1 MAGPLPSGWEARY
14 DPNYKRYFYIDHSTK
29 KTQWEPPVVPTS
41 GFGLT
46 IPKAASQSQTQQYQ
60 QMPQYPQMQQQYQRV
75 QQNYPQQQQIQQQ
88 HVQPQTLLRQPV
100 QPFTSGG
107 SLSQQYPQMQQ
118 QYQKVQQ
125 NYPQQQQIQQ
135 QHVQA
140 QTLLGQPVQPF
151 TSGGLP
157 LQEVSKTQ
165 NQYKPTQ
172 MVTVAG
178 ASSSS
183 GISTSTGYR
192 SNASNAPKPGMSSSK
207 DVNSDISDAQQNE
220 LLRQLKNQLDL
231 YGVLDAA
238 IIETLAAGNY
248 DLALTISI
256 FEGMGFTKK
265 GEQKTSSSASRF
277 EEEEK
282 KAKLEA
288 EKRRKEKEEVKK
300 KEEEKKEKE
309 IRKKEQEKLQKDVET
324 EARVKEEEAR
334 KKEEEIRNKE
344 VERQASENLK
354 KMENKNMSLT
364 VGNTVQTFGSLNNK
378 GSSYSTVS
386 SATNSN
392 LLNKLVY
399 SGNANY
405 FNNSFLKSAVTS
417 KDDATYQ
424 LQKKITAVG
433 SDPTLLSENR
443 IQTKGG
449 DISLVAG
456 PLQRLDN
463 GKVKSLAK
471 GSLVEPVGSGM
482 IAKGPD
488 SSLLQNKF
496 TLAKGVQRAV

>member
-107 SLSQQYPQMQQ
+107 SLSQQ
-118 QYQKVQQ
+118 
-125 NYPQQQQIQQ
+125 
-135 QHVQA
+135 
-140 QTLLGQPVQPF
+140 
-151 TSGGLP
+151 
-157 LQEVSKTQ
+157 VSKTQ

-172 MVTVAG
+172 MVQSCCTVACPATVTQVTVAG

>member
-107 SLSQQYPQMQQ
+107 SLSQQ
-118 QYQKVQQ
+118 
-125 NYPQQQQIQQ
+125 
-135 QHVQA
+135 
-140 QTLLGQPVQPF
+140 
-151 TSGGLP
+151 
-157 LQEVSKTQ
+157 VSKTQ

-405 FNNSFLKSAVTS
+405 FNNSAVTS

>member
-405 FNNSFLKSAVTS
+405 FNNSAVTS